1 MDVSLTAA
9 QGLPYNPGEY
19 EFESGQMV
27 INRARTWDA
36 LLVAAEINKRYASY
50 YRFMSVALCSICCQ
64 SFITPAS
71 RVPGTATKT
80 RFVSLSK

>member
-1 MDVSLTAA
+1 VSLTAA
-9 QGLPYNPGEY
+9 QGLPYTPGEY

-50 YRFMSVALCSICCQ
+50 YRFMFVPLC
-64 SFITPAS
+64 
-71 RVPGTATKT
+71 
-80 RFVSLSK
+80 LL